1 MVERSVKSEQGG
13 DLFLPPGFRFHP
25 TDEEVITSYL
35 LHKFLNPSFDP
46 QAIGEVD
53 LNKCEPWDLPSKAK
67 MGEKEWYFF
76 CHKDMKYPT
85 GMRTNRATKEGYW
98 KATGKDR
105 EIFKP
110 AAGGAGRELV
120 GMKKTLVF
128 YMGRA
133 PRGSKTNWVMHEF
146 RLEGKSRNSNSNL
159 RFNPKDEWVVCK
171 VHHKNGEASIN
182 KPAEEYSV
190 GTPNVSS
197 VVSDD
202 AGEGDEFLD
211 SMINPMYMY
220 FNSASSLPSTTTT
233 INAAAPPHNADYS
246 LSSTAAGA
254 TTTTTTSSFVDLPN
268 YGFNDATASYNLH
281 QQVAVA
287 SSAASTNS
295 SGSYSS
301 LWNMLL
307 NADHN
312 QAMGSYNL
320 HHQALVAKAL
330 GGNFAGG
337 LPSSSSVTGILQH
350 NYSQGVPQQKLGNS
364 YGDSS
369 TAAIGPAATKNL
381 GAPPVRY

>member
-1 MVERSVKSEQGG
+1 
-13 DLFLPPGFRFHP
+13 
-25 TDEEVITSYL
+25 
-35 LHKFLNPSFDP
+35 
-46 QAIGEVD
+46 
-53 LNKCEPWDLPSKAK
+53 
-67 MGEKEWYFF
+67 
-76 CHKDMKYPT
+76 
-85 GMRTNRATKEGYW
+85 
-98 KATGKDR
+98 
-105 EIFKP
+105 
-110 AAGGAGRELV
+110 
-120 GMKKTLVF
+120 
-128 YMGRA
+128 
-133 PRGSKTNWVMHEF
+133 
-146 RLEGKSRNSNSNL
+146 
-159 RFNPKDEWVVCK
+159 VCK

-190 GTPNVSS
+190 ATPNVSS
-197 VVSDD
+197 VVSDGT
-202 AGEGDEFLD
+202 GEGDEFLD
-211 SMINPMYMY
+211 SMINPMY

-246 LSSTAAGA
+246 LSSAAGA
-254 TTTTTTSSFVDLPN
+254 TTATTTSSFVDLPN

-287 SSAASTNS
+287 SSASSTNS
-295 SGSYSS
+295 SSSYSS

-350 NYSQGVPQQKLGNS
+350 NYSQGVPQQKLGNN

-369 TAAIGPAATKNL
+369 TSAAIGPAATKNL
-381 GAPPVRY
+381 GAPPNGY

>member
-1 MVERSVKSEQGG
+1 MN
-13 DLFLPPGFRFHP
+13 HM
-25 TDEEVITSYL
+25 IT
-35 LHKFLNPSFDP
+35 N
-46 QAIGEVD
+46 G
-53 LNKCEPWDLPSKAK
+53 
-67 MGEKEWYFF
+67 
-76 CHKDMKYPT
+76 
-85 GMRTNRATKEGYW
+85 
-98 KATGKDR
+98 
-105 EIFKP
+105 
-110 AAGGAGRELV
+110 
-120 GMKKTLVF
+120 
-128 YMGRA
+128 
-133 PRGSKTNWVMHEF
+133 
-146 RLEGKSRNSNSNL
+146 
-159 RFNPKDEWVVCK
+159 KDEWVVCK

-295 SGSYSS
+295 SSSYSS

-350 NYSQGVPQQKLGNS
+350 NYSQGVPQQKLGNN

-381 GAPPVRY
+381 GAPPLRY

>member
-35 LHKFLNPSFDP
+35 LQKFLNPSFDP
-46 QAIGEVD
+46 RAMGEVD

-110 AAGGAGRELV
+110 AAAAGGAGRELV

-146 RLEGKSRNSNSNL
+146 RLEGKSRHNNANL

-171 VHHKNGEASIN
+171 VHHKKGEASIK
-182 KPAEEYSV
+182 KPAEEYSA

-197 VVSDD
+197 VVLDD
-202 AGEGDEFLD
+202 AGEGDDEFLD
-211 SMINPMYMY
+211 SMINPMY
-220 FNSASSLPSTTTT
+220 FNSAASLPSTTTT
-233 INAAAPPHNADYS
+233 INAAPPHNADYS
-246 LSSTAAGA
+246 SICSTATGA
-254 TTTTTTSSFVDLPN
+254 TTTTRSSFVDLPN
-268 YGFNDATASYNLH
+268 YGFNDATSYNL

-287 SSAASTNS
+287 NSAASTNN

-301 LWNMLL
+301 LWNMLI

-312 QAMGSYNL
+312 QAIGSYNL
-320 HHQALVAKAL
+320 HHQAMVAKTL
-330 GGNFAGG
+330 GGNYFAAGG
-337 LPSSSSVTGILQH
+337 LPSSSVTGILQH
-350 NYSQGVPQQKLGNS
+350 NSQGVPQQKLGNN

-369 TAAIGPAATKNL
+369 TTAIGPVATKNL
-381 GAPPVRY
+381 GAPPGRY